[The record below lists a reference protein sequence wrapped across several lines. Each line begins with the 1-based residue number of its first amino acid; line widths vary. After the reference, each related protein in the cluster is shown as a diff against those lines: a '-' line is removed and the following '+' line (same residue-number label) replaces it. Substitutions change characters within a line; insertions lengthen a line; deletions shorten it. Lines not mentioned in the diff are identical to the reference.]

1 MFKTKTGV
9 EMLIENATTF
19 KERTRLTALTESE
32 KSQVNTTLVTNLYQS
47 AIDKNHV
54 DFEDI
59 PNSKGDVTRYKG
71 YKPMREI
78 LALLEELSKKYNN
91 KIPELEIVN
100 SALNNVVNFR
110 DTFEKG
116 FSLQKEFIIMQY
128 STIVCACVEAT
139 SLLVATYVDSVK
151 RPDFSYEV
159 IINRDSNAQGPL
171 IITNLDKFN
180 KSVRTGDFVKVMQSV
195 IRSGNENFAGSA
207 AVLTTMGVIAGLSM
221 VVPVTRELIFGFY
234 YTRMKLSEHLKQ
246 QASLLEIHRQSLEI
260 SAMPANTRKQ
270 IIQKQAAQ
278 IKRLYDM
285 SEKIK
290 VQHQI
295 GDSNA
300 QRELKKENKS
310 WTLDTIQ
317 AQATSTDSSGFQLL

>member
-1 MFKTKTGV
+1 MLKTKTGV

-32 KSQVNTTLVTNLYQS
+32 KSQVNATLVTNLYQS

-59 PNSKGDVTRYKG
+59 PNSKGDITRYKG

-78 LALLEELSKKYNN
+78 LTLLDELSKKYNN

-100 SALNNVVNFR
+100 SALDNVVSFR

-116 FSLQKEFIIMQY
+116 FSLQKEFIILQY
-128 STIVCACVEAT
+128 NTLVCACVEAT

-171 IITNLDKFN
+171 IIENLNKFN
-180 KSVRTGDFVKVMQSV
+180 KSVRTGDFSKVMQSV

-207 AVLTTMGVIAGLSM
+207 VLTTMGVIAGLSM
-221 VVPVTRELIFGFY
+221 VIPVTRELIFGFY

-260 SAMPANTRKQ
+260 SSMPANTRKQ
-270 IIQKQAAQ
+270 IIQKQSAQ

-300 QRELKKENKS
+300 QRELKKENKT

-317 AQATSTDSSGFQLL
+317 AQSSATDSGGFQLL